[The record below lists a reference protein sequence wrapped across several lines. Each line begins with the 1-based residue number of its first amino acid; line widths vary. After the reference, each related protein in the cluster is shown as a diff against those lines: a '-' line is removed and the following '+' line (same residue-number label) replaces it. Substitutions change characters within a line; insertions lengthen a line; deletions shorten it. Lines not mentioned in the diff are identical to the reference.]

1 MSLPI
6 IDIDLSTDTSV
17 KIDFDVGIQYGEGGR
32 LPDYTG
38 SYEITPKLVD
48 QTLPTKDKS
57 MTDDV
62 VVKEVPVDRV
72 SNPSGGKTCIICAD

>member
-1 MSLPI
+1 MLP
-6 IDIDLSTDTSV
+6 DIYMELSTDNSV
-17 KIDFDVGIQYGEGGR
+17 RIDFDVGVEMGTSGR

-38 SYEITPKLVD
+38 DYEVIPKLVD

-62 VVKEVPVDRV
+62 VIREVPVARV
-72 SNPSGGKTCIICAD
+72 SNPSGGKTCTICAL